1 MTKDA
6 QFKNYVSYCTL
17 DRSPR
22 IGRAELATPLLVRMK
37 IEEEIGLGGCLK
49 FELNVGQSTCTNN
62 QQNWADIIS
71 KIPLLHKYVIQLTD
85 H

>member
-1 MTKDA
+1 VTKDA
-6 QFKNYVSYCTL
+6 QFKNYVSYRTL

-37 IEEEIGLGGCLK
+37 NRGRDRSRRL